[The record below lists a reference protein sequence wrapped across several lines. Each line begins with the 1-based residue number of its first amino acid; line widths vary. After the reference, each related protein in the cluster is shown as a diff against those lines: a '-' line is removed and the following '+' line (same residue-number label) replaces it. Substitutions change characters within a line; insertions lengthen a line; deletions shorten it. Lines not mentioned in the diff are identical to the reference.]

1 MKILIAEDQ
10 PMVLKTIAY
19 KLQKSGFE
27 TIGAIDGMQA
37 KDFFDL
43 EKPDLVIADIM
54 MPFVSGFELIQYIRE
69 KCESIIPIIILSGVG
84 QEHKI
89 LEAFELGADDFITK
103 PFIPSEMIARTK
115 RLLKQ

>member
-37 KDFFDL
+37 KEFFEI
-43 EKPDLVIADIM
+43 EKPDLVIADLM
-54 MPFVSGFELIQYIRE
+54 MPFVSGFELIQYVRKE
-69 KCESIIPIIILSGVG
+69 CVCRIPFIILSGVG
-84 QEHKI
+84 EENKI
-89 LEAFELGADDFITK
+89 VEAFDLGADDFVTK
-103 PFIPSEMIARTK
+103 PFIPSELVARVK
-115 RLLKQ
+115 RLLK

>member
-19 KLQKSGFE
+19 KLQKSGYE
-27 TIGAIDGMQA
+27 TVGAIDGMQA
-37 KDFFDL
+37 KEFFDI

-69 KCESIIPIIILSGVG
+69 KCESCIPIVILSGVG
-84 QEHKI
+84 EEHRI
-89 LEAFELGADDFITK
+89 IEAFDLGADDFMTK
-103 PFIPSEMIARTK
+103 PFIPAELVARVK
-115 RLLKQ
+115 RLLK

>member
-37 KDFFDL
+37 KEFFEI
-43 EKPDLVIADIM
+43 EKPDLVIADLM
-54 MPFVSGFELIQYIRE
+54 MPFVSGFELIQYVRKE
-69 KCESIIPIIILSGVG
+69 CVSRIPFIILSGVG
-84 QEHKI
+84 EENKI
-89 LEAFELGADDFITK
+89 VEAFDLGADDFVTK
-103 PFIPSEMIARTK
+103 PFIPSELVARVK
-115 RLLKQ
+115 RLLK

>member
-10 PMVLKTIAY
+10 PMVLKTISY

-37 KDFFDL
+37 KEFFDI

-54 MPFVSGFELIQYIRE
+54 MPFVSGFELIQYIRN
-69 KCESIIPIIILSGVG
+69 KSKSNIPIIILSGVG
-84 QEHKI
+84 EEHRI
-89 LEAFELGADDFITK
+89 IEAFDLGADDFMTK
-103 PFIPSEMIARTK
+103 PFIPAELVARSK
-115 RLLKQ
+115 RLLR

>member
-37 KDFFDL
+37 KEFFDI
-43 EKPDLVIADIM
+43 EQPDLLIADIM
-54 MPFVSGFELIQYIRE
+54 MPFVSGFELIQYVRG
-69 KCESIIPIIILSGVG
+69 KCSSGIPIIILSGVG
-84 QEHKI
+84 EENKI
-89 LEAFELGADDFITK
+89 IEAFDLGADDFMTK
-103 PFIPSEMIARTK
+103 PFIPAELVARAK
-115 RLLKQ
+115 RLLK